1 MKTIS
6 HSTIVNAVRKMCID
20 AACTLPEDV
29 LARIKQARDEEP
41 FPRAQ
46 VILDQIIENANIADN
61 KRVPICQD
69 TGFALFFVKIGDG
82 VKIEGGTLEAAERGG
97 GGGGYIGG
105 YLRGSIVSDPIF
117 DRKNTLDNT
126 PAMIH
131 IDLTKGDELE
141 ITLLPKGGGS
151 ENMGALGMLKPSDGL
166 RGVMDFVKN
175 TVVSAGGN
183 PCPPVVVG
191 VGIGGTA
198 DAACLLAKK
207 ALLRPLGK
215 YHNDE
220 RYAQLEKD
228 LLNEINASGVGPQG
242 LGGKH
247 TALWVS
253 AEYAPCHI
261 ASMPVAVSINCHAA
275 RRVSVRII

>member
-1 MKTIS
+1 MKNIQYIKIFDT
-6 HSTIVNAVRKMCID
+6 VKNMCID

-29 LARIKQARDEEP
+29 LARIERARRSEP

-46 VILDQIIENANIADN
+46 AILDQIIENAAIAND

-69 TGFALFFVKIGDG
+69 TGTAVFFVKLGDD
-82 VKIEGGTLEAAERGG
+82 VRVEGGTLADAINEGTRA
-97 GGGGYIGG
+97 GYTDG

-126 PAMIH
+126 PASIH
-131 IDLTKGDELE
+131 IDLTKGDMLE
-141 ITLLPKGGGS
+141 ITLLPKGGGC
-151 ENMGALGMLKPSDGL
+151 ENMSALGMLKPSDGL
-166 RGVMDFVKN
+166 RGVMDFVRD
-175 TVVSAGGN
+175 TVVNAGGN

-191 VGIGGTA
+191 IGVGGTA
-198 DAACLLAKK
+198 DAACVLAKK
-207 ALLRPLGK
+207 ALLRPLGE
-215 YHNDE
+215 YHNDN
-220 RYAQLEKD
+220 RYAQLEKE

-253 AEYAPCHI
+253 VEHAPCHI
-261 ASMPVAVSINCHAA
+261 ASMPVAVSINCHVS
-275 RRVSVRII
+275 RKVSVVF